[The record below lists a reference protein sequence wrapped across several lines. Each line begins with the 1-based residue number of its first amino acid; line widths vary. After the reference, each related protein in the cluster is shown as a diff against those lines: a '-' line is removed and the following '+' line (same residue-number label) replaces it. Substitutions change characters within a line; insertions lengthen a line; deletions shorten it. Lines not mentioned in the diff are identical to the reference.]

1 MKRILIKIGNIVA
14 ILLMFFPIIICAY
27 NEKIDKYWWL
37 LLVLS
42 VCYDIYIYSIILKSE
57 YIEKIEEKYK
67 KHIKPNKILD
77 IEINDKEH
85 IKIYEDFIEEII
97 NKLK

>member
-1 MKRILIKIGNIVA
+1 M
-14 ILLMFFPIIICAY
+14 
-27 NEKIDKYWWL
+27 
-37 LLVLS
+37 LS
-42 VCYDIYIYSIILKSE
+42 VCYDLYIYSIILKSE

>member
-14 ILLMFFPIIICAY
+14 ILLMFFPIIICVY

-42 VCYDIYIYSIILKSE
+42 VCYDLYIYSIILKSE

>member
-14 ILLMFFPIIICAY
+14 ILLMFFPIIIYAY

-37 LLVLS
+37 LVVLS
-42 VCYDIYIYSIILKSE
+42 VCYDLYIYSIILKSE